1 MRSFSALLCLVLIA
15 LSSSRGVAL
24 SRDGAERRSNQ
35 DSDELRTDMRQRRLK
50 KVEDLEK
57 GRLPAQT
64 GSTPIVLARTQR
76 TRTLFCTLPTYRRQ
90 RQDNTAL
97 QFDTVSVCA
106 QKFTIIFCRNFHI
119 LLLGNHP
126 LHKL

>member
-1 MRSFSALLCLVLIA
+1 MRSFAALLCLVLIA
-15 LSSSRGVAL
+15 LSSSGGVAL

-64 GSTPIVLARTQR
+64 GST
-76 TRTLFCTLPTYRRQ
+76 
-90 RQDNTAL
+90 NTSPAPKP
-97 QFDTVSVCA
+97 QT
-106 QKFTIIFCRNFHI
+106 NP
-119 LLLGNHP
+119 GN
-126 LHKL
+126 